1 MPLPTIPSGNVGSAT
16 ASTGFN
22 VANSLRFNR
31 ADEAILTRTQSTSP
45 THDDKCTMSF
55 WFKQGSQSAT
65 ASRGF
70 AVFGGDDANNRAFF
84 YIETDGQLYYYG
96 KLGGSA
102 NITINSNAM
111 YRDSSAWYHYCLAID
126 TTQGTAANRI
136 RTYINGVEVTSY
148 VSASYPSQND
158 NMPFVKGADMMIGS
172 TRGGSYQLYG
182 WAECYMSE
190 VHFVDGQQL
199 TPSSFTEYD
208 EDSPT
213 ILKPKDCKADLTYG
227 TNGFYL
233 EFKGTGTSADSS
245 GMGADTSGNDNHLAA
260 TNLAAVDQ
268 ATDTPTNN
276 FCTGNVL
283 DNYYQS
289 AAYTEGNCVVLL
301 ATSVQ
306 NYSTAT
312 MGMTAGKWY
321 WEIQGTTNTGG
332 FQVLPGIAGRM
343 VTSAS
348 EQELGE
354 AADTYAYYSTNGNS
368 YTGGSGSS
376 YGDTFAADDII
387 SVAVD
392 LDNNKLYFAKN
403 GTWQNSGDPTSGATG
418 TGAISISAASAT
430 TMGLYLPAWTGGWG
444 GSVGHYGK
452 WNFGG
457 CPGFAISSGNADG
470 NGYGNFEYA
479 PPSGYLSLCSKN
491 LGSDGG

>member
-1 MPLPTIPSGNVGSAT
+1 MPLILPGNVGSAT
-16 ASTGFN
+16 ASTTFS

-55 WFKQGSQSAT
+55 WFKQGSQSET

-126 TTQGTAANRI
+126 TTQVTAANRI

-233 EFKGTGTSADSS
+233 TFSDSS
-245 GMGADTSGNDNHLAA
+245 ALGDDTSGNGNDFSA

-276 FCTGNVL
+276 FCTGNPIIHGGKL
-283 DNYYQS
+283 PTLS
-289 AAYTEGNCVVLL
+289 EGNCNFVSGSAWNHVP
-301 ATSVQ
+301 S
-306 NYSTAT
+306 T
-312 MGMTAGKWY
+312 MGVANGQWY
-321 WEIQGTTNTGG
+321 AEFKCVAKTGG
-332 FQVLPGIAGRM
+332 QMIGVVDAGSIAGWG
-343 VTSAS
+343 AS
-348 EQELGE
+348 PPAYVGADALGMCYQ
-354 AADTYAYYSTNGNS
+354 DNGNKQ
-368 YTGGSGSS
+368 TGNTASS
-376 YGDTFAADDII
+376 YGATYTAGDIIGVALNADD
-387 SVAVD
+387 
-392 LDNNKLYFAKN
+392 
-403 GTWQNSGDPTSGATG
+403 
-418 TGAISISAASAT
+418 
-430 TMGLYLPAWTGGWG
+430 
-444 GSVGHYGK
+444 
-452 WNFGG
+452 
-457 CPGFAISSGNADG
+457 
-470 NGYGNFEYA
+470 
-479 PPSGYLSLCSKN
+479 
-491 LGSDGG
+491 

>member
-1 MPLPTIPSGNVGSAT
+1 MPLILPGNVGSAT
-16 ASTGFN
+16 ASTTFS

-55 WFKQGSQSAT
+55 WFKQGSQSET

-233 EFKGTGTSADSS
+233 TFSDSS
-245 GMGADTSGNDNHLAA
+245 ALGDDTSGNGNDFTA

-276 FCTGNVL
+276 FCTGNPIIHGGKL
-283 DNYYQS
+283 PALSQ
-289 AAYTEGNCVVLL
+289 GNCLFISGGDWMHVP
-301 ATSVQ
+301 
-306 NYSTAT
+306 STIGVAN
-312 MGMTAGKWY
+312 GKWY
-321 WEIQGTTNTGG
+321 AEFKCVAKTGG
-332 FQVLPGIAGRM
+332 QMMGVVDAGSIAGWG
-343 VTSAS
+343 AS
-348 EQELGE
+348 PPLYVGNDALGHCYQ
-354 AADTYAYYSTNGNS
+354 DNGNKQ
-368 YTGGSGSS
+368 TGDTATS
-376 YGDTFAADDII
+376 YGATYTDGDIIGAALNADDGEITFYKNN
-387 SVAVD
+387 AVQ
-392 LDNNKLYFAKN
+392 AS
-403 GTWQNSGDPTSGATG
+403 GTAITLPTSTSSDGIWFWLPSVETG
-418 TGAISISAASAT
+418 TIAAN
-430 TMGLYLPAWTGGWG
+430 WG
-444 GSVGHYGK
+444 GCSA
-452 WNFGG
+452 
-457 CPGFAISSGNADG
+457 FAISSAANDE
-470 NGYGNFEYA
+470 NGYGVFEYA
-479 PPSGYLSLCSKN
+479 PPSDYLAMCTKN
-491 LGSDGG
+491 LATNG